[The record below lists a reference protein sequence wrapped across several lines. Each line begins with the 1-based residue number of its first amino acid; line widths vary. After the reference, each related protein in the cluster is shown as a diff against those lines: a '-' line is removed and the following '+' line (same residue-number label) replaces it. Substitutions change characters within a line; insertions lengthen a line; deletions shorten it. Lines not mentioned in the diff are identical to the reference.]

1 MSRHPKN
8 AISTGSPTS
17 YTIVVVDVS
26 TMKTT
31 FDFNFDFYQV
41 FRHHMIHINIER
53 KRSCE
58 LTNSLC
64 SLVNLKNLAVNQ
76 NVNRTVVFIA

>member
-1 MSRHPKN
+1 MIKHPKN

-31 FDFNFDFYQV
+31 FDFNFDFYQA
-41 FRHHMIHINIER
+41 FKEHMIHINIET

-64 SLVNLKNLAVNQ
+64 SLENLEKLVVNQ
-76 NVNRTVVFIA
+76 NLNRTVVFIA